1 MGPVCLL
8 IHAYRYVYHYS
19 LTSVKTMTS
28 NQKRCGVVRSES
40 AERRESGTDER
51 IRKSGIDGVKIG
63 YIWDDK

>member
-1 MGPVCLL
+1 
-8 IHAYRYVYHYS
+8 
-19 LTSVKTMTS
+19 MTS